1 MTEGSTSLVDAVVV
15 ATIAMFVMY
24 IWHVYMHRQRATY
37 FVDVAVHAIYI

>member
-1 MTEGSTSLVDAVVV
+1 MTKGSTSLVGAVVV

-24 IWHVYMHRQRATY
+24 TWHVYMHRQRAT